1 MSEPKNNFVE
11 MIEVWKSSPNAYPVA
26 VIIYDSDGGIEVQLG
41 RKIWGSRDQFKI
53 ILPKETLLKFNVRQQ
68 QIKFNTKIF

>member
-26 VIIYDSDGGIEVQLG
+26 VIIYDSDGGKTIEFHFD
-41 RKIWGSRDQFKI
+41 RTNF
-53 ILPKETLLKFNVRQQ
+53 LKRSNR
-68 QIKFNTKIF
+68 